1 MSSENFSAV
10 QYSLL
15 LFPSCFSPGDYEGA
29 VDTLRMAITL
39 IKQSL
44 TAGTEASQILIQSL
58 QDCLHGID
66 EQAAMAK

>member
-1 MSSENFSAV
+1 
-10 QYSLL
+10 
-15 LFPSCFSPGDYEGA
+15 
-29 VDTLRMAITL
+29 MAIAL

-44 TAGTEASQILIQSL
+44 TAGTEASQILIESL